1 MQTLRLGDSP
11 GEHTV
16 FFAGPGE
23 RIEIGSRSLSRANFA
38 AGACRAARWVIG
50 KKPGLYSMSDVLG

>member
-1 MQTLRLGDSP
+1 MQTLRLGDAP

-23 RIEIGSRSLSRANFA
+23 RIELTSRALTRAGFA
-38 AGACRAARWVIG
+38 SGACRAARWVVG
-50 KKPGLYSMSDVLG
+50 RPAGLYSMRDVLA